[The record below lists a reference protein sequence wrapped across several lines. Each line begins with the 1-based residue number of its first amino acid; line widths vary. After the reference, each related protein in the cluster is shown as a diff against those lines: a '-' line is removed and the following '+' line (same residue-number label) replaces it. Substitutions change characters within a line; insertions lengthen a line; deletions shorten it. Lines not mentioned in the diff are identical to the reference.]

1 MLSPGGSPEVP
12 CAKCGRR
19 VAGLPWGELCPDCR
33 AELQRRASRLA
44 RWIAIAATALAAVY
58 VWSRMPADP
67 MARYYGLLAIV
78 VTYILV
84 RRIAARIAMEMMK

>member
-1 MLSPGGSPEVP
+1 
-12 CAKCGRR
+12 

-33 AELQRRASRLA
+33 AERQQRASRLA
-44 RWIAIAATALAAVY
+44 RWIALAATALAAVY
-58 VWSRMPADP
+58 VWSRTPADP
-67 MARYYGLLAIV
+67 MGRYYGLLAIV

>member
-1 MLSPGGSPEVP
+1 VLSPGGSPEVP

-19 VAGLPWGELCPDCR
+19 VPGLPWGDLCPDCL
-33 AELQRRASRLA
+33 AERRQRASRLA

-58 VWSRMPADP
+58 VARQATSDP
-67 MARYYGLLAIV
+67 MGRYYSLLAVV

-84 RRIAARIAMEMMK
+84 RRVAARIAMEFLK